1 MHGNAI
7 GRALGAVALAL
18 FTAACGD
25 GDGGGSSPAPSYDF
39 TAVAAEIE
47 AFVGE
52 KAAIDGVG
60 AIVVHREHGVLFQ
73 QSFGAFTD
81 DRAYLLASTSKML
94 TAGVLLRLQDDGL
107 LDMDAPVADVAPWG
121 AGNPT
126 ITPAQLVSNSSGLVG
141 LQPEPT
147 YGPYL
152 CQFVYQGTLQQCAE
166 RIFTTTA
173 DDDRVVPPD
182 TTYRYGGAQWQIA
195 GAVAEAAS
203 GKSWHQ
209 LIQEIYVEPCGLE
222 TFGYNNHFVQF
233 PGSQGTY
240 PAGFGGDPANLLP
253 TDNPNMEGGAYA
265 SVADYGKLL
274 LMHLRG
280 GRCGDTRVL
289 SEASVRRMRE
299 DRIIA
304 YGGDTGTGFEGYGFG
319 WWIDRERPELAIDPG
334 AYGAYAWID
343 EARGYGVFFGIE
355 ANTAL
360 GAELFARLLPLTA
373 EAVDNSQ

>member
-1 MHGNAI
+1 MRGVV
-7 GRALGAVALAL
+7 GAVALVL
-18 FTAACGD
+18 SVAACGD
-25 GDGGGSSPAPSYDF
+25 GGDGGSSPAPSYDF
-39 TAVAAEIE
+39 GAFAAEID
-47 AFVGE
+47 AFVDE
-52 KAAIDGVG
+52 KAPIDGVG
-60 AIVVHREHGVLFQ
+60 AIVVHRDHGVIFQ
-73 QSFGAFTD
+73 QSFGAFAD

-94 TAGVLLRLQDDGL
+94 TAGVLMRLHDDGL
-107 LDMDAPVADVAPWG
+107 LDVDAPVADVVPWG

-126 ITPAQLVSNSSGLVG
+126 ITPAQLISNSSGLVG
-141 LQPEPT
+141 LRPEPS

-152 CQFVYQGTLQQCAE
+152 CQFVHQGTLQQCAE

-182 TTYRYGGAQWQIA
+182 TTYRYGGAQWQVA

-203 GKSWHQ
+203 GKSWHE
-209 LIQEIYVEPCGLE
+209 LIREIYVEPCALE

-240 PAGFGGDPANLLP
+240 PAGFDGDPANLLP

-265 SVADYGKLL
+265 TTGDYGKLL

-280 GRCGDTRVL
+280 GTCGDSRVL

-299 DRIIA
+299 DRVIA
-304 YGGDTGTGFEGYGFG
+304 YGGETGTGFEGYGFG
-319 WWIDRERPELAIDPG
+319 WWIDRDRPYLAIDPG

-343 EARGYGVFFGIE
+343 ESRGYGVFFGIE
-355 ANTAL
+355 SNTGL
-360 GAELFARLLPLTA
+360 GAELFARLLPLA
-373 EAVDNSQ
+373 EEAVDGGE